1 MTQDPVQR
9 AALESRI
16 EELAIVERWWELSVN
31 VGQNRVIDR
40 RAAQLALQLDGWNI
54 DMNGAVDANELGAM
68 TDYPW
73 NISFWMG
80 GWDGDALCAYVKGT
94 WTIPLAEDV
103 TG

>member
-1 MTQDPVQR
+1 
-9 AALESRI
+9 
-16 EELAIVERWWELSVN
+16 
-31 VGQNRVIDR
+31 
-40 RAAQLALQLDGWNI
+40 
-54 DMNGAVDANELGAM
+54 M

-80 GWDGDALCAYVKGT
+80 GWDGDALCGYVKGT